1 MKVNIMENEKKR
13 ERKEGIK
20 KGQRTQ
26 KMVSFRADMDVIEI
40 LSKVCNKGLLLNTLV
55 KQWWRQQPCQT
66 LDDPDVNPDEN
77 DGHDTES

>member
-1 MKVNIMENEKKR
+1 MENEKKR

-26 KMVSFRADMDVIEI
+26 KMVSFRADIDVIEI

-55 KQWWRQQPCQT
+55 KQWWRQQPSQT